1 MVRLGHRT
9 AAMSMTTP
17 ADDLCFMTGRD
28 LAALIRSRKVS
39 SREVM
44 TAHLGQIERINPVI
58 NAIVARLDDRTCLEL
73 AEEADRAVSR
83 HDRLGPLH
91 GLPWAFKD
99 LEAVV
104 GFPFT
109 NGSPIYQSNRPTEN
123 TLLVERILAAGAI
136 PIGKTNVPEFGMGSH
151 TYNRVYGITRNPYD
165 IARSAGGSSGGAAAA
180 VAAGLLPL
188 ADGSDLG
195 GSLRNPAS
203 FNNVVG
209 FRPSVG
215 LVPTAPTTLPFL
227 GFNVKGPIARS
238 VGDVAFLMSVMAGSD
253 RRDPRAYPSD
263 PSTFLHPLAR
273 DFKGVTVAW
282 CPDLGGLPLD
292 PHVRDI
298 VDRQRS
304 VLEDCGC
311 AVEDACFD
319 FHDAD
324 EVFMTIRQWRTWIM
338 LGGLLAQHRAELKPE
353 AIWEI
358 EAGASLTSADVAR
371 AMTTHAALLD
381 RFRVF
386 QEKYDFLVCTVS
398 QVPPFDASADWPRE
412 INGTQM
418 DTYISWMRSAY
429 WITTTFCPAISVP
442 AGFTPN
448 GLPVGLQIVG
458 RPGADFSVLQ
468 LGHAF
473 EQATLVGARRPAA
486 ANGESRTSKR

>member
-1 MVRLGHRT
+1 MT
-9 AAMSMTTP
+9 AT
-17 ADDLCFMTGRD
+17 ADDLCFMSGRD

-39 SREVM
+39 SRDVM
-44 TAHLGQIERINPVI
+44 AAHLRQIERINPVI
-58 NAIVARLDDRTCLEL
+58 NAIVAKLDDRDCLAL
-73 AEEADRAVSR
+73 AEEADRALMR
-83 HDRLGPLH
+83 NDRVGPLH

-99 LEAVV
+99 LEAAV

-109 NGSPIYQSNRPTEN
+109 NGSP
-123 TLLVERILAAGAI
+123 TLPIPCADRQTRSSSSESGAAGAI

-165 IARSAGGSSGGAAAA
+165 TAKSAGGSSGGAAAA

-227 GFNVKGPIARS
+227 GFGVKGPIARS

-253 RRDPRAYPSD
+253 RRDPGAYPSD
-263 PSTFLHPLAR
+263 PSTFAHALAR
-273 DFKGVTVAW
+273 DFKGVKVAW

-298 VDRQRS
+298 VNRQRS
-304 VLEDCGC
+304 TLEECGC

-319 FHDAD
+319 FRDAD

-338 LGGLLAQHRAELKPE
+338 LGGLLEKHRAELKPE

-371 AMTTHAALLD
+371 AMTKHAALA
-381 RFRVF
+381 RPVSRVSGDVRVLRLHG
-386 QEKYDFLVCTVS
+386 E
-398 QVPPFDASADWPRE
+398 
-412 INGTQM
+412 
-418 DTYISWMRSAY
+418 
-429 WITTTFCPAISVP
+429 
-442 AGFTPN
+442 
-448 GLPVGLQIVG
+448 
-458 RPGADFSVLQ
+458 PGATVRRVGATGRERST
-468 LGHAF
+468 AF
-473 EQATLVGARRPAA
+473 EWTP
-486 ANGESRTSKR
+486 TSPG